1 MTPLTIMLT
10 IVLAIQAA
18 SPAPLND
25 QQLQTS
31 REEVARLLESGSPLN
46 EIENAIRLRRA
57 EEDRL
62 LEENPGIELWLAG
75 AAEPF
80 LTDLR
85 ASRAGSSSSWGVPP
99 AAERRFAEDARN
111 RSESMANAA
120 WTATMD
126 EESRSNRTARAT
138 AAGLRAAAMIGRER
152 GKAMN
157 DDWTERLG
165 QARQLINEAID
176 LSGRP
181 RGPLLEAAAISAA
194 AAGDNTRARSL
205 ITRARQEPAGI
216 DPLTLDLIE
225 ASINAGGLDAESR
238 IRGAR
243 AISLRKI
250 TPSERLFV
258 TEWIL
263 RAAHEAHL
271 PRNEPP
277 DIIFK
282 LINATESSRRPSVL
296 RAVAEIFT
304 RLPGESTDH
313 PLDSFGTARRLI
325 TSGRSDEA
333 IPLLNA
339 VAAGEMASLR
349 SEASLELANLHLAAG
364 DASAARI
371 SLMNAIQSGPTHPS
385 TNQAAR
391 LALKLARRSGGAEEV
406 LSKVISILPNHPD
419 RYAWRLQLGDFAA
432 ARLDQTRALELW
444 RDIPTIA
451 PESIA
456 ARSHL
461 AEILLDSSQFKRRN
475 DPGELMRVIDELEQ
489 SVNRHGDAVAKS
501 RAKVLRMRALLQEDR
516 RQEAAQLAESMLDLS
531 MIPESE
537 RLDTMSV
544 VIAALRSANKD
555 ALAGE
560 TLAALATIDPASH
573 QLFVRRML
581 DDEASRLRLLLQ
593 EGRRSKAEEEA
604 RELLTEKL
612 TPDDKLLRKSVENDP
627 WLVVETAFIM
637 RLAGQPE
644 AAARVADIGLSA
656 YPTATEILLE
666 KADAL
671 AMLPD
676 RSSREEAIKLFRR
689 IRAGVERGTNPWWR
703 AEIGQLELMAELSA
717 DLTSIGHRIEQLRN
731 QNAQFGG
738 RLFRTR
744 FESLQAKLDAA
755 RIEP

>member
-18 SPAPLND
+18 STTPLTD
-25 QQLQTS
+25 QELQAS
-31 REEVARLLESGSPLN
+31 REEIARLLQSGSSLN
-46 EIENAIRLRRA
+46 DIENAVRLRRSH
-57 EEDRL
+57 EDRL
-62 LEENPGIELWLAG
+62 LEKDPGIELWLAS
-75 AAEPF
+75 AVEPL

-85 ASRAGSSSSWGVPP
+85 ASRAGSSSSWGLPP
-99 AAERRFAEDARN
+99 AAERRFADDARN
-111 RSESMANAA
+111 RTETMANAA

-152 GKAMN
+152 SKAMN
-157 DDWTERLG
+157 DGWTERLG
-165 QARQLINEAID
+165 QAQQLIDEAID

-194 AAGDNTRARSL
+194 AAGDNTKALSL

-225 ASINAGGLDAESR
+225 ASIKAGGLDAQSR
-238 IRGAR
+238 IRGAGT
-243 AISLRKI
+243 ISLRKI

-258 TEWIL
+258 IEWVL

-277 DIIFK
+277 EIIFK
-282 LINATESSRRPSVL
+282 LINDTESSRRPSVL

-304 RLPGESTDH
+304 RLPGETTDH
-313 PLDSFGTARRLI
+313 PLDNFGTARRLI
-325 TSGRSDEA
+325 KAGRSDEA
-333 IPLLNA
+333 VSLLNV
-339 VAAGEMASLR
+339 VAASDMAGLR
-349 SEASLELANLHLAAG
+349 PEASLELANLHLAAG
-364 DASAARI
+364 DALAART
-371 SLMNAIQSGPTHPS
+371 SLMNAIRSGPTHPS

-391 LALKLARRSGGAEEV
+391 LALKLARRSGDAEEI
-406 LSKVISILPNHPD
+406 LSILVSTLPNHPD

-432 ARLDQTRALELW
+432 AGLDQARALELW
-444 RDIPTIA
+444 RDIPTVA
-451 PESIA
+451 PESVL
-456 ARSHL
+456 ARTRL
-461 AEILLDSSQFKRRN
+461 AETLLDSPLLKRRN
-475 DPGELMRVIDELEQ
+475 DPDELMRVIGELED
-489 SVNRHGDAVAKS
+489 SVNRHGDALARNK
-501 RAKVLRMRALLQEDR
+501 AKVLRMRALLQEDR

-531 MIPESE
+531 TILESE
-537 RLDTMSV
+537 RLDTLAV

-555 ALAGE
+555 KLAGE
-560 TLAALATIDPASH
+560 TLTSLATIDPKSH
-573 QLFVRRML
+573 QLFMRRML

-604 RELLTEKL
+604 RELITEQL
-612 TPDDKLLRKSVENDP
+612 APDDKLLRESVEEDP
-627 WLVVETAFIM
+627 WLVVETAFVM
-637 RLAGQPE
+637 RLAGQAE

-656 YPTATEILLE
+656 YPGATEILLE

-676 RSSREEAIKLFRR
+676 RPSREKAIKLFRR
-689 IRAGVERGTNPWWR
+689 IRAGVERGSSAWWR
-703 AEIGQLELMAELSA
+703 SEIGQLEVMAELQA
-717 DLTSIGHRIEQLRN
+717 DLASIEYRIEQLRN
-731 QNAQFGG
+731 QNSQFGG
-738 RLFRTR
+738 RMFRTR

-755 RIEP
+755 SIEP